1 MISVGLCTYNG
12 SKYIR
17 EQLHSIMSQTVPP
30 DEIVICDDLSKDD
43 TVSMAKEVLDA
54 GAIPYRV
61 LINEKNLGYR
71 KNFEHVISLCKGD
84 IIFLSDQDD
93 VWHKDKIEKVAAYF
107 DDPDVVMVHHDD
119 RLVDENLDTLLASY
133 WRGMKFPLERFRKCD
148 LRPLFLRNY
157 VQGSACA
164 FRRKVFEVAAP
175 FPECAVHDEWLA
187 LIAMHMGKIISIDS
201 LLMDY
206 RQWGNNSIGVHVT
219 SIADKINIYRHRFKI
234 RMKTHIQEVHN
245 REDIFRALKTRLEER
260 HIPSITSNNMP
271 EFERKRLR
279 FINKKSFI
287 PPILEYYSYCGF
299 LEDTKQLLKDVLAR
313 TVSEDLK

>member
-43 TVSMAKEVLDA
+43 TVNIANEVLA
-54 GAIPYRV
+54 TGEIPYRV
-61 LINEKNLGYR
+61 SINEKNLGYR

-93 VWHKDKIEKVAAYF
+93 VWHKDKIEKVAACF

-133 WRGMKFPLERFRKCD
+133 WRGMKFPLDRFRKCD

-164 FRRKVFEVAAP
+164 FRKRVFEAATP

-201 LLMDY
+201 PLMDY

-219 SIADKINIYRHRFKI
+219 SIADKINTYRHRFKI
-234 RMKTHIQEVHN
+234 RMQTHIKEVHN
-245 REDIFRALKTRLEER
+245 REAIFRELQIRLEER
-260 HIPSITSNNMP
+260 HIPSVAPNDMLA
-271 EFERKRLR
+271 FERKRLE
-279 FINKKSFI
+279 FINKESLI
-287 PPILEYYSYCGF
+287 PPIPEYYSYCGF
-299 LEDTKQLLKDVLAR
+299 LEDTKQLLKDILAR
-313 TVSEDLK
+313 TLSEDLK